1 MSIPDIFRAGG
12 IVMVPLLLFSIAA
25 ISLSIERAVFWLR
38 ISRRQRPLVKG
49 ILQTYRADPPSAF
62 EMLKANLQLPIARI
76 FLEALALEE
85 ASPTQF
91 RLALEGATQAEL
103 PLLKR
108 FNTLFQTIIAV
119 APLLGLLG
127 TILGLI
133 RSFASIQ
140 IGQIGTNAEAV
151 TGGISEALVSTAAGM
166 VVAIFTLLVANLFR
180 GLYRRQV
187 SLLQEYGSQLE
198 ILYEWHHQAT
208 SSVQSAE
215 DSSAEQTYARM
226 G

>member
-1 MSIPDIFRAGG
+1 MSMTQTFVAGG

-25 ISLSIERAVFWLR
+25 IALSLERAVFWWR
-38 ISRRQRPLVKG
+38 ISRRQRTVVKN
-49 ILQTYRADPPSAF
+49 ILQTYRCDPPAAF
-62 EMLKANLQLPIARI
+62 AALRANLNLPISRI
-76 FLEALALEE
+76 FLEALELEG
-85 ASPTQF
+85 ASPSQF

-108 FNTLFQTIIAV
+108 FSTIFQTIIAV

-133 RSFASIQ
+133 RSFAAIQ
-140 IGQIGTNAEAV
+140 IGEIGANAEAV

-166 VVAIFTLLVANLFR
+166 VVAIFTLIVANLFR
-180 GLYRRQV
+180 GLYKRQV

-198 ILYEWHHQAT
+198 ILYEWRYRDMMQGT
-208 SSVQSAE
+208 SQIK
-215 DSSAEQTYARM
+215 SSTEQTYASL

>member
-1 MSIPDIFRAGG
+1 MSITQIFVAGG

-25 ISLSIERAVFWLR
+25 IALSIERAVFWWR
-38 ISRRQRPLVKG
+38 ISRRQRPVVKT
-49 ILQTYRADPPSAF
+49 ILQSYRCDPPAAF
-62 EMLKANLQLPIARI
+62 ASLRSNINLPISRI
-76 FLEALALEE
+76 FLEALELEG
-85 ASPTQF
+85 ASPSQF

-108 FNTLFQTIIAV
+108 FNTVFQTIIAV

-133 RSFASIQ
+133 RSFAAIQ
-140 IGQIGTNAEAV
+140 IGELGANAEAV

-166 VVAIFTLLVANLFR
+166 VVAIFTLVAANLFR
-180 GLYRRQV
+180 GLYKRQV
-187 SLLQEYGSQLE
+187 ALLQEYGSQLE
-198 ILYEWHHQAT
+198 ILYEWRYRDGLMGSQA
-208 SSVQSAE
+208 SAE
-215 DSSAEQTYARM
+215 SAYASL